1 MEKEGYGHPG
11 HLFVLLDVG
20 TEFPLQLSFDASD
33 FHDFF
38 TTKQHN
44 NDACRWLLFRS
55 LPHLTVWHTVLVS
68 ATPPPTP

>member
-11 HLFVLLDVG
+11 HLFVLLHVG

-44 NDACRWLLFRS
+44 NDACVVTF
-55 LPHLTVWHTVLVS
+55 WHQT
-68 ATPPPTP
+68 

>member
-11 HLFVLLDVG
+11 HLFVLLHVG
-20 TEFPLQLSFDASD
+20 TEFPLQLSFDD

-44 NDACRWLLFRS
+44 NDACVVTFWRQI
-55 LPHLTVWHTVLVS
+55 
-68 ATPPPTP
+68 